1 LIYKHSPPTKWIE
14 AIADTGAHC
23 CMFHASFCHALGID
37 LKNGIEG
44 NLGGII
50 GGANIPVYFHP
61 VKILIGSTQ
70 VQTMAGFSEKLSVAA
85 LLGRRG
91 FFDNYTFNLD
101 GTANP
106 PVFEIEKTNR
116 I

>member
-1 LIYKHSPPTKWIE
+1 
-14 AIADTGAHC
+14 
-23 CMFHASFCHALGID
+23 
-37 LKNGIEG
+37 
-44 NLGGII
+44 
-50 GGANIPVYFHP
+50 
-61 VKILIGSTQ
+61 
-70 VQTMAGFSEKLSVAA
+70 MAGFSEKLSVAA